1 MKRLCIMVLS
11 LILALSLVPVQSFA
25 SEIIPSDKTGSITLT
40 LKYDGKPIKDGS
52 FSCIQ
57 VADVVSEDADYYFR
71 QLLGD
76 KSILRDGLPKADDM
90 YQSLM
95 EDRVFYI
102 LHKETRT
109 NTTGTVKFE
118 ALEPGLYL
126 ILQEKP
132 SEGFTAVSPFLV
144 SVPYMDTDGTYKYDV
159 DASVKAELYKEP
171 ETVPTTPTTQPTQP
185 VEKLPQTG
193 QTTWPIP
200 LLASGG
206 MMLFSLG
213 WWLTFGRR
221 KESGDA

>member
-1 MKRLCIMVLS
+1 MKRAFAMVLS
-11 LILALSLVPVQSFA
+11 LILALSMMAFQGSA
-25 SEIIPSDKTGSITLT
+25 SEVIPLNKTGSITLS

-76 KSILRDGLPKADDM
+76 KTMLRDGIPEANDM
-90 YQSLM
+90 YRLVMDNPTFLIANKVS
-95 EDRVFYI
+95 
-102 LHKETRT
+102 HT

-118 ALEPGLYL
+118 NLKPGLYL

-144 SVPYMDTDGTYKYDV
+144 SLPYMDDDGYQYDV
-159 DASVKAELYKEP
+159 NASVKAELEHEP
-171 ETVPTTPTTQPTQP
+171 KTVPTVPTTKPS
-185 VEKLPQTG
+185 EKLPQTG

-206 MMLFSLG
+206 MALVALG
-213 WWLTFGRR
+213 WWMTFGRR
-221 KESGDA
+221 KES